1 VKLRNWH
8 IDGFGVFCG
17 ARLPEPGLGD
27 GLNLFLGPNEAGKST
42 LLDFLRYTL
51 LGYPGGRASLPRRE
65 PLRGGSH
72 GGTLIY
78 EADALMCH
86 LHRRSGRVNAFQL
99 RDQAGTAMTE
109 TDLAGQVGHISPEV
123 FRNIFGFSLKELQD
137 LDSLSQSGVRDL
149 IFAASIGQS
158 AGRIRSVQDDLQ
170 KQADTLFREGA
181 RANAQAPPRLVK
193 LLADLSEQERR
204 LAQATETSRAVAAK
218 VRELGALRTALGE
231 FDRRIREAELEIQRL
246 DRLIKGWPLWVERR
260 QAEDERT
267 GLADADR
274 FPADGDAAWATR
286 KTEFEK
292 AKADV
297 RLICDEVKALREELI
312 GLPAEFPSLP
322 VSTQVTEL
330 AAEKADYDVAVRLGH
345 EAETRAGQA
354 REGWSQLSKELGA
367 DWPEEAV
374 RSFDVSL
381 LGEDDARRLANAVQE
396 ARNLVGGTRTT
407 AANLARE
414 ARALSTDCALKV
426 KQLAD
431 LNRAGPILA
440 PEQLAQQRLQLGR
453 FREAL
458 RKREGLR
465 GECERANDHLTQV
478 RLFMSRREP
487 AAGIVPNWLR
497 PALFIGGAVM
507 VLASVGL
514 FLAGQQVA
522 AALGLV
528 AGALFAGIGLLLP
541 GSRPVQAAVDGAPEL
556 SAAQRRHE
564 EAQKAVEK
572 QDVEMKAEAAQHG
585 FGWPM
590 TEDHLTQLEGN
601 ITAAERRAD
610 RHNTLLNELGELR
623 NKKAGR
629 RDAFTTAKRD
639 LKEARLSFSSASQA
653 WTDFL
658 RNRRLPETIQSETA
672 LAVFSKVK
680 QARQVL
686 DDLHKLTATAN
697 GQRDISNAYL
707 KRLRPC
713 LQQANWPA
721 EDESAKLLAAFEQ
734 LRQRVVD
741 ESQQSEHRRGRLED
755 LAKAKKDLKD
765 AGKIAK
771 AKRGKCDEFLRQIGA
786 ASEQGFGALSER
798 SKRYHELSQ
807 SINAKDTGLKVIF
820 GQSGPPAELQ
830 EAWDSGHRP
839 DWEAKK
845 SSRETERTGLHG
857 ERDQGLQDIRQLEIE
872 IDGQL
877 KSDEVASLQLE
888 AESLREQLRE
898 GVLDWLKVATARELL
913 EQTREK
919 FERENQSPA
928 IEEASRLFRLISG
941 GRYERITIPLDSTD
955 LTIVPQTGPMLSLE
969 SLSRGTLEQLYLCI
983 RLGYIRHY
991 QQQQRVGLPLLMD
1004 DVAVNFDTERMA
1016 KTFELLGECCR
1027 VGQQILFFTC
1037 HEELVRLLRPEH
1049 KLFRIRNC
1057 EFETAAL

>member
-78 EADALMCH
+78 EADALTCH
-86 LHRRSGRVNAFQL
+86 LHRRPGRVNAFQL

-109 TDLAGQVGHISPEV
+109 TDLASHVGHISPEV

-204 LAQATETSRAVAAK
+204 LAQATEASRSVAAK
-218 VRELGALRTALGE
+218 VRELGTRRTALGE
-231 FDRRIREAELEIQRL
+231 FDRQIREAELEIQRL
-246 DRLIKGWPLWVERR
+246 DRLTSGWPLWVERR

-267 GLADADR
+267 GLTDANR

-286 KTEFEK
+286 TTEFEK

-297 RLICDEVKALREELI
+297 RLICDKVKALREELN

-322 VSTQVTEL
+322 VSAQVTEL

-354 REGWSQLSKELGA
+354 REGWAQLSKELGA

-381 LGEDDARRLANAVQE
+381 LAEDDARRLANAVQE
-396 ARNLVGGTRTT
+396 ARNLVVSTRTT

-431 LNRAGPILA
+431 LNRSGPLLA

-465 GECERANDHLTQV
+465 GECDRANDHLTQV
-478 RLFMSRREP
+478 KLFMSRREP
-487 AAGIVPNWLR
+487 AAGLVPRWLR

-514 FLAGQQVA
+514 SLAGQQAA

-528 AGALFAGIGLLLP
+528 AAALFAGIGLLLP
-541 GSRPVQAAVDGAPEL
+541 RARPAQAAVDAAPEL

-564 EAQKAVEK
+564 EAQQAVEK
-572 QDVEMKAEAAQHG
+572 QDVEMKAEAAQHR
-585 FGWPM
+585 FAWPM
-590 TEDHLTQLEGN
+590 TEEDLTQLEGS

-610 RHNTLLNELGELR
+610 RHHALLNELGELR

-629 RDAFTTAKRD
+629 RGAFTTAKRD
-639 LKEARLSFSSASQA
+639 LKEAKLSFSSASQA

-672 LAVFSKVK
+672 LAVFGKVK

-686 DDLHKLTATAN
+686 DDLHNLTATAN
-697 GQRDISNAYL
+697 QQRGTSNAHL
-707 KRLRPC
+707 TRLRSC
-713 LQQANWPA
+713 LEQANWPT
-721 EDESAKLLAAFEQ
+721 EEESGKLLAAFEQ
-734 LRQRVVD
+734 LQQRVVD
-741 ESQQSEHRRGRLED
+741 ERQQSEHRRRRLED

-765 AGKIAK
+765 AGKIAR
-771 AKRGKCDEFLRQIGA
+771 AKRGKCDEFLRQLGVD
-786 ASEQGFGALSER
+786 SEQGFGGLSQR
-798 SKRYHELSQ
+798 SKRYQELSQ

-839 DWEAKK
+839 DWEAQK

-888 AESLREQLRE
+888 AESLREQIRE
-898 GVLDWLKVATARELL
+898 GVLDWLKLATAQELL
-913 EQTREK
+913 GQTREK

-969 SLSRGTLEQLYLCI
+969 RLSRGTLEQLYLCI

-991 QQQQRVGLPLLMD
+991 QQQQRVALPLLMD

-1027 VGQQILFFTC
+1027 NGQQILFFTC
-1037 HEELVRLLRPEH
+1037 HEELVRMLQPEH
-1049 KLFRIRNC
+1049 KLFRIRNF
-1057 EFETAAL
+1057 EFEAAAL